1 MLLILGPNKKFK
13 ERKSFADPRII
24 DHEGNDTILGFSFR
38 LSSQSNPD
46 SFENS
51 HLRHVLLIIFHNH
64 KWNAQSCKITITA
77 CEVENFVI
85 NNRYF
90 RRICLAQLRVDTNS
104 TIDICSITTLRDNFE
119 LVSGYLSI
127 MVKIP
132 IIEFF
137 SQLL

>member
-24 DHEGNDTILGFSFR
+24 DHEGNDTILGVSFR

-85 NNRYF
+85 NNRNF
-90 RRICLAQLRVDTNS
+90 GRICLAQLRVDTNS
-104 TIDICSITTLRDNFE
+104 TIYVCSITTLRDDFE

-127 MVKIP
+127 MV
-132 IIEFF
+132 
-137 SQLL
+137 

>member
-64 KWNAQSCKITITA
+64 KRNAQSCKINITA
-77 CEVENFVI
+77 CEVENIVI

-90 RRICLAQLRVDTNS
+90 GSICFSQLRDDTYS
-104 TIDICSITTLRDNFE
+104 TIHVCSITTLRDDFE

-127 MVKIP
+127 VV
-132 IIEFF
+132 
-137 SQLL
+137 

>member
-1 MLLILGPNKKFK
+1 MKVIP
-13 ERKSFADPRII
+13 IQ
-24 DHEGNDTILGFSFR
+24 LGFSFR

-46 SFENS
+46 IRFET
-51 HLRHVLLIIFHNH
+51 HMRHVLLIIFHNH

-90 RRICLAQLRVDTNS
+90 GSICFAQLRVDTNS
-104 TIDICSITTLRDNFE
+104 TIHVCSITTLRDDFE

-127 MVKIP
+127 VV
-132 IIEFF
+132 
-137 SQLL
+137 

>member
-24 DHEGNDTILGFSFR
+24 DHEGNDTILGVSFR

-46 SFENS
+46 SFKNS

-77 CEVENFVI
+77 CEVENFI
-85 NNRYF
+85 
-90 RRICLAQLRVDTNS
+90 
-104 TIDICSITTLRDNFE
+104 IDILEGFALPNSGLTL
-119 LVSGYLSI
+119 I
-127 MVKIP
+127 
-132 IIEFF
+132 
-137 SQLL
+137 QLFVFAL